1 MLVSFLSTEHGVFS
15 VYYFKLNLWPTGSL
29 WGIKGCIS
37 FYSKG
42 KVWNTGRLCK
52 RAKALQ
58 YWTQES
64 FYKKLQGRRHASHQV
79 FLLLDFITISLS
91 VKTVWQDVVLLP
103 EQGKASGRFYEP
115 GSLELL
121 QGGLSMSRA
130 IGRRPRPLSQTAA
143 SLKGTHSLDI
153 SKLFWMEQSIY

>member
-1 MLVSFLSTEHGVFS
+1 MIHGSCFSSVLIWETKEVLTFAYSFFMITTLILIDQEYLNLRTLVQFQFLTQIWSNFGYYAPVLVSFLSTEHGVFS

-91 VKTVWQDVVLLP
+91 VKTV
-103 EQGKASGRFYEP
+103 
-115 GSLELL
+115 
-121 QGGLSMSRA
+121 
-130 IGRRPRPLSQTAA
+130 
-143 SLKGTHSLDI
+143 
-153 SKLFWMEQSIY
+153 